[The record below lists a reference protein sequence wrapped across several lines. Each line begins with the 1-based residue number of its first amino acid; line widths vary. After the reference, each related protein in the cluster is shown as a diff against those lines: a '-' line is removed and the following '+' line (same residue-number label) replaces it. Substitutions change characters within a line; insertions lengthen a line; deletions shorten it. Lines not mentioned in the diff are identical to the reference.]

1 MASLFSKA
9 WDYVID
15 SITGGQRTTDISAR
29 DIENAGE
36 QYKAD
41 IEDIV
46 KNTKSAKDL
55 YNEGKDV
62 ASAAANN
69 KAGLAMR
76 NAKAASM
83 MNSGSKLISAIQ
95 GAQAATDAATEGYD
109 TSAANAAN
117 LASGIQANK
126 NAQLQNAAQGRL
138 ETATNAAQMRAKQAQ
153 DRANNDNRNIAS
165 LGAAFIQG
173 LGED

>member
-1 MASLFSKA
+1 MASLFEEA
-9 WDYVID
+9 WDYVVD
-15 SITGGQRTTDISAR
+15 TFTGGKRTTDTSAE
-29 DIENAGE
+29 DIEKAGE
-36 QYKAD
+36 QYRAD
-41 IEDIV
+41 VEDIV

-55 YNEGKDV
+55 YSEGKDV

-83 MNSGSKLISAIQ
+83 MNSGSKLMSAIQ

-126 NAQLQNAAQGRL
+126 NAQLQSAAQGRL

-153 DRANNDNRNIAS
+153 ERANNDKRNLAS

-173 LGED
+173 LGE